1 MVTHSATRYATDERE
16 TPRENPA
23 LAAARDDKSLFLLM
37 LYNKALRCMDE
48 ALDLIDADDM
58 IGKGERLLQAQD
70 IIMELSAALDKNV
83 GAVAVNLE
91 RLYIYVYRL
100 LIQGNVRLDR
110 AAIIEARGII
120 GDLYQAWQQV
130 IMEGDSETL
139 PYPLRA

>member
-1 MVTHSATRYATDERE
+1 
-16 TPRENPA
+16 
-23 LAAARDDKSLFLLM
+23 
-37 LYNKALRCMDE
+37 
-48 ALDLIDADDM
+48 M

-83 GAVAVNLE
+83 GEIAINLE

-100 LIQGNVRLDR
+100 LIQGNVHLDR

-120 GDLYQAWQQV
+120 GDLYQSWQQI

-139 PYPLRA
+139 PRPMRVL